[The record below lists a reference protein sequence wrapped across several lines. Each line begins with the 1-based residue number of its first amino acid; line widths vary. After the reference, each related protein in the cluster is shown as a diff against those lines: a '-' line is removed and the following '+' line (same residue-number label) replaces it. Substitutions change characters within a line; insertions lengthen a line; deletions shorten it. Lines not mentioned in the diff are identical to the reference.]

1 VPLHGRAVRL
11 HRKQLSQPYGGAG
24 YGTVIEFYVINMKQ
38 TGSTGKDQ
46 LMPRDSNQLPIE
58 LSIVVPTF
66 NEKDNVE
73 KLIEGIEQVLP
84 NVKWE
89 IVFIDDD
96 SPDGTADFVR
106 NLAQSKPYVRCHQ
119 RIGRRGLSR
128 AVIEGMLSSSA
139 PVIVVMDAD
148 LQHDET
154 ILPAML
160 DQIRDN
166 QTDIVVGS
174 RYCSGGSMGAWNSQ
188 RAAMSRFATLLSRTI
203 VTPRLTD
210 PMSGFFM
217 IQRETFHRIVRRLSG
232 EGYKILLDLI
242 ASSPEPLRLVEV
254 PYTFRERV
262 AGESKLDSAVIW
274 EYLLLIADKKFGHIL
289 PARFILFSLVG
300 LSGVGVHFVVL
311 AITFKA
317 LGLQFSVSQTIATLS
332 AMTSNFVL
340 NNILTYRDMRLRGRK
355 FLSGLFTF
363 YLVCGI
369 GVIANVGIAN
379 FVFQRDYTWWLAGGA
394 GALVGTVW
402 NYAASSILTWG
413 RK

>member
-1 VPLHGRAVRL
+1 
-11 HRKQLSQPYGGAG
+11 
-24 YGTVIEFYVINMKQ
+24 
-38 TGSTGKDQ
+38 
-46 LMPRDSNQLPIE
+46 MPNVSDHLPVE

-66 NEKDNVE
+66 NEKNNVE
-73 KLIEGIEQVLP
+73 KLIAGVEQALP

-89 IVFIDDD
+89 IIFIDDD

-106 NLAQSKPYVRCHQ
+106 GLAQSKPYVRCHQ

-128 AVIEGMLSSSA
+128 AVIEGILSSSA
-139 PVIVVMDAD
+139 PVIAVMDAD

-154 ILPAML
+154 LLPTML

-166 QTDIVVGS
+166 HTDIVVGS
-174 RYCSGGSMGAWNSQ
+174 RYCAGGSVEGWNSQ
-188 RAAMSRFATLLSRTI
+188 RAAMSRFATILSRTI
-203 VTPRLTD
+203 VTSQLTD

-217 IQRETFHRIVRRLSG
+217 IRRETFHRIVRRLSG

-254 PYTFRERV
+254 PYRFRERM
-262 AGESKLDSAVIW
+262 AGESKVDSAVVW
-274 EYLLLIADKKFGHIL
+274 EYLLLIADKKFGRIV

-300 LSGVGVHFVVL
+300 LSGVVVHFFAL
-311 AITFKA
+311 ATCFKA
-317 LGLQFSVSQTIATLS
+317 LGLPFPVAQTIASLV

-340 NNILTYRDMRLRGRK
+340 NNILTYRDMRLRGLG
-355 FLSGLFTF
+355 FFTGLFTF
-363 YLVCGI
+363 YLVCSI
-369 GVIANVGIAN
+369 GAMANVGVAS

-402 NYAASSILTWG
+402 NYAASAIVTWG

>member
-1 VPLHGRAVRL
+1 
-11 HRKQLSQPYGGAG
+11 
-24 YGTVIEFYVINMKQ
+24 MKQ
-38 TGSTGKDQ
+38 TGSTVKDQ
-46 LMPRDSNQLPIE
+46 LLPEDSNQLPIE

-73 KLIEGIEQVLP
+73 KLIESVERALL

-89 IVFIDDD
+89 IIFIDDD

-106 NLAQSKPYVRCHQ
+106 GLAQSKPYVRCHQ

-128 AVIEGMLSSSA
+128 AVIEGILSSSA
-139 PVIVVMDAD
+139 PVIVVMDGD
-148 LQHDET
+148 LQHDES
-154 ILPAML
+154 ILPTML
-160 DQIRDN
+160 DQIRAG

-174 RYCSGGSMGAWNSQ
+174 RYCAGGSMGGWNSQ
-188 RAAMSRFATLLSRTI
+188 RAAMSRFATLLSRI
-203 VTPRLTD
+203 ILTPRLTD

-274 EYLLLIADKKFGHIL
+274 EYLLLIVDKKFGHIV
-289 PARFILFSLVG
+289 PARFIFFSLVG
-300 LSGVGVHFVVL
+300 LSGVGVHFVAL
-311 AITFKA
+311 ATTFKA
-317 LGLQFSVSQTIATLS
+317 LGLQFPIAQTIATLS

-340 NNILTYRDMRLRGRK
+340 NNILTYRDMRLRGRR
-355 FLSGLFTF
+355 FFTGLVTF

-369 GVIANVGIAN
+369 GVIGNVGIAN

-394 GALVGTVW
+394 GALVGAVW

>member
-1 VPLHGRAVRL
+1 
-11 HRKQLSQPYGGAG
+11 
-24 YGTVIEFYVINMKQ
+24 MKQ
-38 TGSTGKDQ
+38 TGSTVKDQ
-46 LMPRDSNQLPIE
+46 LLPKDSNQLPIE

-66 NEKDNVE
+66 NEKNNVE
-73 KLIEGIEQVLP
+73 KLIESVERALL

-89 IVFIDDD
+89 IIFIDDD

-106 NLAQSKPYVRCHQ
+106 RLAQSKPYVRCHQ

-128 AVIEGMLSSSA
+128 AVIEGILSSSA

-148 LQHDET
+148 LQHDES
-154 ILPAML
+154 ILPTML
-160 DQIRDN
+160 DQIRAG

-174 RYCSGGSMGAWNSQ
+174 RYCAGGSMGAWNSQ

-203 VTPRLTD
+203 LTPRLTD

-262 AGESKLDSAVIW
+262 TGESKLDSAVIW
-274 EYLLLIADKKFGHIL
+274 EYLLLIVDKKFGHIV
-289 PARFILFSLVG
+289 PARFIFFSLVG
-300 LSGVGVHFVVL
+300 LSGVGVHFVAL
-311 AITFKA
+311 ATTFKA
-317 LGLQFSVSQTIATLS
+317 LGLQFPIAQTIATLS

-340 NNILTYRDMRLRGRK
+340 NNILTYRDMRLRGRR
-355 FLSGLFTF
+355 FFTGLVTF

>member
-1 VPLHGRAVRL
+1 MR
-11 HRKQLSQPYGGAG
+11 
-24 YGTVIEFYVINMKQ
+24 N
-38 TGSTGKDQ
+38 
-46 LMPRDSNQLPIE
+46 DSDHISIE

-73 KLIEGIEQVLP
+73 QLIAGIEQALP
-84 NVKWE
+84 DVNWE
-89 IVFIDDD
+89 IIFIDDD

-106 NLAQSKPYVRCHQ
+106 GLAQSRLYVRCHQ

-128 AVIEGMLSSSA
+128 AVIEGILSSSA
-139 PVIVVMDAD
+139 PVIAVMDAD

-166 QTDIVVGS
+166 HTDIVVGS
-174 RYCSGGSMGAWNSQ
+174 RYCAGGSIGAWDSQ
-188 RAAMSRFATLLSRTI
+188 RAAMSRFATILSRAI

-217 IQRETFHRIVRRLSG
+217 IRRDTFHRIVRRLSG

-242 ASSPEPLRLVEV
+242 ASAPEPLRLVEV
-254 PYTFRERV
+254 PYTFRERT
-262 AGESKLDSAVIW
+262 AGESKVDSAVVW
-274 EYLLLIADKKFGHIL
+274 EYLLLIADKKFGRIV

-300 LSGVGVHFVVL
+300 LSGVVVHFFAL
-311 AITFKA
+311 ATCFKA
-317 LGLQFSVSQTIATLS
+317 LSLPFPVAQTIAS
-332 AMTSNFVL
+332 VVAMTSNFVL
-340 NNILTYRDMRLRGRK
+340 NNILTYRDMRLRGLR
-355 FLSGLFTF
+355 FFIGLFTF
-363 YLVCGI
+363 YLICSI
-369 GVIANVGIAN
+369 GAMANVGVAN

-402 NYAASSILTWG
+402 NYAASAIVTWG
-413 RK
+413 RR

>member
-1 VPLHGRAVRL
+1 
-11 HRKQLSQPYGGAG
+11 
-24 YGTVIEFYVINMKQ
+24 MKQ
-38 TGSTGKDQ
+38 TGSTVKDQ
-46 LMPRDSNQLPIE
+46 LLPKDSNQLPIE
-58 LSIVVPTF
+58 LSIVIPTF

-73 KLIEGIEQVLP
+73 KLIEGIERALP

-89 IVFIDDD
+89 IIFIDDD

-106 NLAQSKPYVRCHQ
+106 RLTQSKPYVRCHQ

-128 AVIEGMLSSSA
+128 AVIEGILSSSA

-148 LQHDET
+148 LQHDES
-154 ILPAML
+154 ILPTML
-160 DQIRDN
+160 DQIRDS
-166 QTDIVVGS
+166 QTDIVIGS
-174 RYCSGGSMGAWNSQ
+174 RYCAGGSMGAWNSQ

-262 AGESKLDSAVIW
+262 AGESKLDSAVVW
-274 EYLLLIADKKFGHIL
+274 EYLLLIVDKKFGHIV
-289 PARFILFSLVG
+289 PARFIFFSLVG
-300 LSGVGVHFVVL
+300 LSGVGVHFVAL
-311 AITFKA
+311 ATTFKF
-317 LGLQFSVSQTIATLS
+317 LGLQFPLAQTIATLS

-340 NNILTYRDMRLRGRK
+340 NNILTYRDMRLRGRR
-355 FLSGLFTF
+355 FFTGLVTF

-402 NYAASSILTWG
+402 NYAASSIFTWG